1 MKELETWLHE
11 AVAWLLP
18 FVLFALVVLVATT
31 LVAFGGFLREAL
43 GRRASWRRDRLQR
56 AAWQDPALPRAARW
70 QAFVAAPHGPGLL
83 LALAS
88 RAAAGDLRGDDGE
101 LQALAAA
108 GETLASAAVA
118 RSNLVARAAP
128 TLGLMATL
136 IPMGPALL
144 SLADND
150 VAGLARSL
158 AVAFGATVVGL
169 LVGLL
174 RSVMGSVRRQ
184 WYEADLVAFDAFA
197 EALVTAPA
205 AEVAA

>member
-11 AVAWLLP
+11 ATAWLLP
-18 FVLFALVVLVATT
+18 LVLFALVVLVATT
-31 LVAFGGFLREAL
+31 LVEFGGFLREAL
-43 GRRASWRRDRLQR
+43 GRRAARRLEQKQR
-56 AAWQDPALPRAARW
+56 AAWQDPALSRVVRW
-70 QAFVAAPHGPGLL
+70 QAFVLHPHGPGLL
-83 LALAS
+83 AALVS
-88 RAAAGDLRGDDGE
+88 RAVAGKLRGDDGE
-101 LQALAAA
+101 LQALAVA

-118 RSNLVARAAP
+118 RNNLVARAAP

-158 AVAFGATVVGL
+158 AVAFGATVLGL

-174 RSVMGSVRRQ
+174 RSLIGSVRRQ
-184 WYEADLVAFDAFA
+184 WYAADLAAFEAFV
-197 EALVTAPA
+197 EALAVDPA

>member
-11 AVAWLLP
+11 ATAWLLP
-18 FVLFALVVLVATT
+18 LVLFSLVVLVATT
-31 LVAFGGFLREAL
+31 LVALGGFLREAL
-43 GRRASWRRDRLQR
+43 GRRAVLRRDQKQR
-56 AAWQDPALPRAARW
+56 AAWQDPALSRATRW
-70 QAFVAAPHGPGLL
+70 QAFVLHPHGPGLL
-83 LALAS
+83 AALVSRALA
-88 RAAAGDLRGDDGE
+88 GKLRGDDGE

-108 GETLASAAVA
+108 VDTLASAAVT

-150 VAGLARSL
+150 VAALARSL
-158 AVAFGATVVGL
+158 AVAFGATVLGL

-174 RSVMGSVRRQ
+174 RSLMGSVRRQ
-184 WYEADLVAFDAFA
+184 WYAADLSAFDAFA
-197 EALVTAPA
+197 EALAAAPV

>member
-1 MKELETWLHE
+1 MKELEIWLHE

-18 FVLFALVVLVATT
+18 LVLFALVVLVATT
-31 LVAFGGFLREAL
+31 LVAVGGFLREAL
-43 GRRASWRRDRLQR
+43 GRWAARRSGRL
-56 AAWQDPALPRAARW
+56 APADWLDPTLPRSARW
-70 QAFVAAPHGPGLL
+70 RAFLSYAHGPGLL
-83 LALAS
+83 SALAA
-88 RAAAGDLRGDDGE
+88 RARADQRCGDDGD
-101 LQALAAA
+101 LQALAAV
-108 GETLASAAVA
+108 GETLASAAVS

-144 SLADND
+144 ALADND

-158 AVAFGATVVGL
+158 AVAFGATVLGL

-174 RSVMGSVRRQ
+174 RSVLGSVRRQ
-184 WYEADLVAFDAFA
+184 WYAADLAAFEAFA
-197 EALVTAPA
+197 DALAAAPR